1 VLTMAARMMD
11 AKVFLRR
18 SALAALLSLSVTD
31 YAVADVVLN
40 DGSMSQLDITS
51 MMADTELTK
60 LYVSRNQ
67 YSFWEFMGDQIHELF
82 NGDPGPDIYDDTGD
96 MGSDEYTGISQ
107 PDAIRQGEE

>member
-1 VLTMAARMMD
+1 MCIRD
-11 AKVFLRR
+11 R
-18 SALAALLSLSVTD
+18 
-31 YAVADVVLN
+31 
-40 DGSMSQLDITS
+40 

-82 NGDPGPDIYDDTGD
+82 NGDPGTDIYDDTGD

-107 PDAIRQGEE
+107 PDARLSKFANYGCILMTRFMD